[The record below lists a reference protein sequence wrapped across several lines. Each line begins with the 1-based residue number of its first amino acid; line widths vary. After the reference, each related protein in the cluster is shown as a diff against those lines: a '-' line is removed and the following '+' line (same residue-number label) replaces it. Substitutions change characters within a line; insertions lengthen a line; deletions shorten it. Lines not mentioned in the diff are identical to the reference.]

1 MASKHVGRSSTTWV
15 TKEMQIEA
23 NVSHHCPRTGTLQI
37 LKICKYKGRQGVAV
51 RSDPPARLKK
61 AWVSWKPSGS
71 DEVKPCHGP
80 QPTVPQPTSTR
91 VTETNKTHSQ
101 KDACTH
107 TCNCIPMLCARNEQ
121 CCMPVT
127 RQQHSGSASGSRE
140 SCASRP
146 SAGHSAGVCE
156 QGVRGSPGAHFH
168 LEHFL
173 AIKSSRTKTK
183 K

>member
-1 MASKHVGRSSTTWV
+1 MWEGPRQPESPKRCKSRRTWAI
-15 TKEMQIEA
+15 TA
-23 NVSHHCPRTGTLQI
+23 
-37 LKICKYKGRQGVAV
+37 
-51 RSDPPARLKK
+51 PAREHCRFLKS
-61 AWVSWKPSGS
+61 ANIRGDRELLYAQTHQQGWKRH
-71 DEVKPCHGP
+71 ECHGNRQALMKLNP
-80 QPTVPQPTSTR
+80 CRGPPPTVPQPTSPR

-107 TCNCIPMLCARNEQ
+107 TCNCILMLCAWNEQ
-121 CCMPVT
+121 RCTPVT